1 MGNTDVRK
9 CAVIE
14 TLRLIS
20 AKWKPCI
27 LCQLMEST
35 KRYGKLLRIIP
46 NISRKMLTQHLR
58 ELERDGLITRR
69 VFASVPPR
77 VEYAMTDKGKSLWP
91 VFQTLEFWGLANL
104 EEVNSIEEML
114 SS

>member
-1 MGNTDVRK
+1 MEKKDVRK

-27 LCQLMEST
+27 LCQLRRSN
-35 KRYGKLLRIIP
+35 KRYGMLLRIIP
-46 NISRKMLTQHLR
+46 NISRKMLTQHLK
-58 ELERDGLITRR
+58 ELESDGLISRR
-69 VFASVPPR
+69 VYASVPPK
-77 VEYAMTDKGKSLWP
+77 VEYAMTKKGDSLWP
-91 VFQTLEFWGLANL
+91 VFQTLEFWGLSNL
-104 EEVNSIEEML
+104 EEVNSIEEMI